1 LNSKGTRDR
10 AASVRARLLNLA
22 RQRGEDFQIT
32 LRNYLFER
40 FLYRLGRSPR
50 QVHLEYSDRH
60 GKFDPIMDPPP
71 HERGAS
77 SSMIG
82 AWRWTFRRSAFGP
95 NQVQDP
101 AGRVTRINPKVKF
114 GHSDDV
120 GEFAQP

>member
-1 LNSKGTRDR
+1 M
-10 AASVRARLLNLA
+10 RARLLNLA

-32 LRNYLFER
+32 LRSYLFER

-50 QVHLEYSDRH
+50 RARGTYPGS
-60 GKFDPIMDPPP
+60 PPP

>member
-1 LNSKGTRDR
+1 MGSSGRGAKEVPVRISGGGRD
-10 AASVRARLLNLA
+10 ADCVQA
-22 RQRGEDFQIT
+22 
-32 LRNYLFER
+32 
-40 FLYRLGRSPR
+40 
-50 QVHLEYSDRH
+50 HLEYIDWH

-71 HERGAS
+71 HERGASS

-95 NQVQDP
+95 NQVQAP